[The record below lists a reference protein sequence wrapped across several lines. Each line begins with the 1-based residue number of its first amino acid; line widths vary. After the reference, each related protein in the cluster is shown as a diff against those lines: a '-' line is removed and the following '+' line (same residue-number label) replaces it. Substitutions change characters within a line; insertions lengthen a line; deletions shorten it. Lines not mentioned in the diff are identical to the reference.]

1 MPGLDAVK
9 VAQSRRFQAARR
21 FSVAFT
27 FVFYFLLCFREEIM
41 SDEYEVRGPHEEALE
56 PAGHG
61 GEHVAP
67 DPFAGRIAVMTAILA
82 TIGAIFSY
90 QGGSTE
96 SLALFYKN
104 EAAIRKTEAAN
115 QWGYYQ
121 AKGEKQN
128 LAELGAALTVNDPK
142 ASAKF
147 GADAVKY
154 AQQKIAIRAQAEGLE
169 KAVGE
174 ADRDS
179 ERQLHLHHRWAQ
191 ATTLTQIAISLAA
204 ITLLT
209 RRKWLLWGAAGVAS
223 FGVAVG
229 LAAFVGV

>member
-1 MPGLDAVK
+1 M
-9 VAQSRRFQAARR
+9 S
-21 FSVAFT
+21 
-27 FVFYFLLCFREEIM
+27 EEF
-41 SDEYEVRGPHEEALE
+41 EVRGPHEEALE
-56 PAGHG
+56 HAGHDHEHGHESG
-61 GEHVAP
+61 GAPP
-67 DPFAGRIAVMTAILA
+67 DPFAGRIAVMTAVLA

-96 SLALFYKN
+96 GLALFYKN

-128 LAELGAALTVNDPK
+128 LAELGAALTAADPK

-147 GADAVKY
+147 TADAAKY
-154 AQQKIAIRAQAEGLE
+154 VDQKKAIRAQAEGLE
-169 KAVGE
+169 KAVAQ
-174 ADRDS
+174 ADAAS

-209 RRKWLLWGAAGVAS
+209 RRRWLLGGALGVA
-223 FGVAVG
+223 GLGALVG
-229 LAAFVGV
+229 IAAFLGY

>member
-1 MPGLDAVK
+1 
-9 VAQSRRFQAARR
+9 
-21 FSVAFT
+21 
-27 FVFYFLLCFREEIM
+27 M
-41 SDEYEVRGPHEEALE
+41 SDDFEVRGPHEEALE
-56 PAGHG
+56 HAGHG
-61 GEHVAP
+61 GGHAP

-96 SLALFYKN
+96 GLALFYKN

-115 QWGYYQ
+115 QWSYYQ

-128 LAELGAALTVNDPK
+128 LAELGAALAVSDAK

-147 GADAVKY
+147 NADAAKY
-154 AQQKIAIRAQAEGLE
+154 AQQKAAIRPQAEALE
-169 KAVGE
+169 KAVAE
-174 ADRDS
+174 ADAAS

-209 RRKWLLWGAAGVAS
+209 RRKWLLASALGVAGIGALVGVAAF
-223 FGVAVG
+223 FGV
-229 LAAFVGV
+229 

>member
-1 MPGLDAVK
+1 MRAK
-9 VAQSRRFQAARR
+9 RR
-21 FSVAFT
+21 
-27 FVFYFLLCFREEIM
+27 YIDFLPYLREENM
-41 SDEYEVRGPHEEALE
+41 SEEFEVRGPHDEALE
-56 PAGHG
+56 HPGHG
-61 GEHVAP
+61 ES

-96 SLALFYKN
+96 GLALFYKN

-115 QWGYYQ
+115 QWSYYQ

-128 LAELGAALTVNDPK
+128 LAELGASLTAGDPK
-142 ASAKF
+142 TSAKF
-147 GADAVKY
+147 SADVQKY
-154 AQQKIAIRAQAEGLE
+154 VQQKEAIRAKAESLE
-169 KAVGE
+169 KAVAE
-174 ADRDS
+174 ADQMS

-209 RRKWLLWGAAGVAS
+209 RRKWLQAAA
-223 FGVAVG
+223 FGVAGVG
-229 LAAFVGV
+229 ALVGIAAFFGV